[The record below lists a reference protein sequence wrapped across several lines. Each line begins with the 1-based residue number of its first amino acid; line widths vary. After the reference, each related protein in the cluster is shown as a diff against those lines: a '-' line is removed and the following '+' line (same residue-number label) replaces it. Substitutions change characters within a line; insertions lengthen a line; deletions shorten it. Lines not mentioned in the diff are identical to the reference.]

1 MAGFSISNITSL
13 PVASP
18 GNAYNN
24 YAVSP
29 KIQAATIVEQRAMR
43 QRQLIDAALAIALE
57 SGPAS
62 ITVAA
67 VAQRAGLARS
77 SIYEYFSSSA
87 DLVAD
92 LVIEELALYQKRL
105 SHAVIGTQDP
115 YQHIELWIAEALQYV
130 VDGRHILIKSLNAV
144 TIPEFRRDEISQGHR
159 NLMTT
164 ISAPLQEIG
173 LTDIR
178 GAMSYL
184 QNTIEAA
191 SVRIESGNDSELE
204 IRSAQIYAIAGLR
217 ALSGAGLTL

>member
-1 MAGFSISNITSL
+1 M
-13 PVASP
+13 
-18 GNAYNN
+18 
-24 YAVSP
+24 SP
-29 KIQAATIVEQRAMR
+29 KIQEATVVEQRQMR

-57 SGPAS
+57 SGAAN

-67 VAQRAGLARS
+67 VAKRAGLARS
-77 SIYEYFSSSA
+77 SMYEYFSSSA
-87 DLVAD
+87 DLIAD

-105 SHAVIGTQDP
+105 AHAVRDTEDP

-130 VDGRHILIKSLNAV
+130 VDGRHMLIKSLNAAA
-144 TIPEFRRDEISQGHR
+144 IPDFRRDEISQGHR

-191 SVRIESGNDSELE
+191 SVRIESGSDSELE

-217 ALSGAGLTL
+217 ALSGAGVTL

>member
-1 MAGFSISNITSL
+1 M
-13 PVASP
+13 
-18 GNAYNN
+18 
-24 YAVSP
+24 SP
-29 KIQAATIVEQRAMR
+29 KIQAATVIEQRQMR

-57 SGPAS
+57 SGAAN

-67 VAQRAGLARS
+67 VAKRAGLARS
-77 SIYEYFSSSA
+77 SMYEYFSSSA
-87 DLVAD
+87 DLIAD

-105 SHAVIGTQDP
+105 AHAVRDTEDP
-115 YQHIELWIAEALQYV
+115 YEYIELWIAEALQYV
-130 VDGRHILIKSLNAV
+130 VDGRHMLIKSLNSA

-191 SVRIESGNDSELE
+191 SVRIESGSDSEIE

-217 ALSGAGLTL
+217 ALSGAGVTL

>member
-1 MAGFSISNITSL
+1 M
-13 PVASP
+13 
-18 GNAYNN
+18 
-24 YAVSP
+24 SP
-29 KIQAATIVEQRAMR
+29 KIQAATVVEQRQMR
-43 QRQLIDAALAIALE
+43 QRQLIDAALSIALE
-57 SGPAS
+57 SGAAN

-67 VAQRAGLARS
+67 VAKRAGLARS
-77 SIYEYFSSSA
+77 SMYEYFSSSA
-87 DLVAD
+87 DLIAD
-92 LVIEELALYQKRL
+92 LVIEELALYQERL
-105 SHAVIGTQDP
+105 AQAVKGTEDF
-115 YQHIELWIAEALQYV
+115 YQHIELWIAAALQYV
-130 VDGRHILIKSLNAV
+130 VDGRHMLIKSLNAA

-191 SVRIESGNDSELE
+191 SVRIESGSDSELE

-217 ALSGAGLTL
+217 ALSGTGVTL

>member
-1 MAGFSISNITSL
+1 M
-13 PVASP
+13 P
-18 GNAYNN
+18 
-24 YAVSP
+24 P
-29 KIQAATIVEQRAMR
+29 KIQAATVVEQRQMR
-43 QRQLIDAALAIALE
+43 QRQLIDAALSIALE
-57 SGPAS
+57 SGAAN

-67 VAQRAGLARS
+67 VAKRAGLARS
-77 SIYEYFSSSA
+77 SMYEYFSSSA
-87 DLVAD
+87 DLIAD

-105 SHAVIGTQDP
+105 AQAVKGTEDP

-130 VDGRHILIKSLNAV
+130 VDGRHMLIKSLNAAA
-144 TIPEFRRDEISQGHR
+144 IPEFRRDEISQGHR

-191 SVRIESGNDSELE
+191 SVRIESGSDSELE

-217 ALSGAGLTL
+217 ALALVTSPNVQKR

>member
-1 MAGFSISNITSL
+1 M
-13 PVASP
+13 
-18 GNAYNN
+18 
-24 YAVSP
+24 SP
-29 KIQAATIVEQRAMR
+29 KIQAATVVEQRQMR
-43 QRQLIDAALAIALE
+43 QRQLIDAALSIALE
-57 SGPAS
+57 SGAAN

-67 VAQRAGLARS
+67 VAKRAGLARS
-77 SIYEYFSSSA
+77 SMYEYFSSSA
-87 DLVAD
+87 DLIAD

-105 SHAVIGTQDP
+105 AYAVRETQDP

-130 VDGRHILIKSLNAV
+130 VDGRHMLIKSLNAA

-191 SVRIESGNDSELE
+191 SVRIESGSDSELE

-217 ALSGAGLTL
+217 ALSGTGVTL

>member
-1 MAGFSISNITSL
+1 M
-13 PVASP
+13 
-18 GNAYNN
+18 
-24 YAVSP
+24 SP
-29 KIQAATIVEQRAMR
+29 KIQAATVVEQRQMR
-43 QRQLIDAALAIALE
+43 QRQLIDAALSIALE
-57 SGPAS
+57 SGAAN

-67 VAQRAGLARS
+67 VAKKAGLARS
-77 SIYEYFSSSA
+77 SMYEYFSSSA
-87 DLVAD
+87 DLIAD

-105 SHAVIGTQDP
+105 AQAVKGTEDP

-130 VDGRHILIKSLNAV
+130 VDGRHMLIKSLNAAA
-144 TIPEFRRDEISQGHR
+144 IPDFRRDEISQGHR

-191 SVRIESGNDSELE
+191 SVRIESGSDSELE

-217 ALSGAGLTL
+217 ALALVTSPNVQKR

>member
-1 MAGFSISNITSL
+1 M
-13 PVASP
+13 
-18 GNAYNN
+18 
-24 YAVSP
+24 SP

-43 QRQLIDAALAIALE
+43 QRQLIEAALAIALE
-57 SGPAS
+57 SGAAN

-87 DLVAD
+87 DLIAD

-105 SHAVIGTQDP
+105 AHAVRETEDP
-115 YQHIELWIAEALQYV
+115 YEYIALWIGEALQYV
-130 VDGRHILIKSLNAV
+130 VDGRHMLVKSLNAA

-191 SVRIESGNDSELE
+191 SVRIESGSDAGIE
-204 IRSAQIYAIAGLR
+204 IQSAQIYAIAGLR
-217 ALSGAGLTL
+217 ALALEINANVQKR

>member
-1 MAGFSISNITSL
+1 M
-13 PVASP
+13 SP
-18 GNAYNN
+18 R
-24 YAVSP
+24 
-29 KIQAATIVEQRAMR
+29 IQAATVVEQRQMR
-43 QRQLIDAALAIALE
+43 QRQLIDAALSIALE
-57 SGPAS
+57 SGAAN

-67 VAQRAGLARS
+67 VAKKAGLARS
-77 SIYEYFSSSA
+77 SMYEYFSSSA
-87 DLVAD
+87 DLIAD

-105 SHAVIGTQDP
+105 AQAVKGTEDP
-115 YQHIELWIAEALQYV
+115 YQHIELWIAAALQYV
-130 VDGRHILIKSLNAV
+130 VDGRHMLIKSLNAAA
-144 TIPEFRRDEISQGHR
+144 IPEFRRDEISQGHR

-191 SVRIESGNDSELE
+191 SVRIESGSDSELE

-217 ALSGAGLTL
+217 ALSGAGVTL

>member
-1 MAGFSISNITSL
+1 M
-13 PVASP
+13 
-18 GNAYNN
+18 
-24 YAVSP
+24 SP

-57 SGPAS
+57 SGAAN

-87 DLVAD
+87 DLIAD

-130 VDGRHILIKSLNAV
+130 VDGRHMLIKSLNAA

-191 SVRIESGNDSELE
+191 SVRIEFGSDAGIE
-204 IRSAQIYAIAGLR
+204 IQSAQIYAIAGLR
-217 ALSGAGLTL
+217 ALALEISANVQKR

>member
-1 MAGFSISNITSL
+1 M
-13 PVASP
+13 P
-18 GNAYNN
+18 
-24 YAVSP
+24 P
-29 KIQAATIVEQRAMR
+29 KIQAATVVEQRQMR
-43 QRQLIDAALAIALE
+43 QRQLIDAALSIALE
-57 SGPAS
+57 SGAAN

-67 VAQRAGLARS
+67 VAKRAGLARS
-77 SIYEYFSSSA
+77 SMYEYFSSSA
-87 DLVAD
+87 DLIAD

-105 SHAVIGTQDP
+105 AHAVRDTEDP

-130 VDGRHILIKSLNAV
+130 VDGRHMLIKSLNSA

-191 SVRIESGNDSELE
+191 SVRIESGCDSELE

-217 ALSGAGLTL
+217 ALSGAGVTL

>member
-1 MAGFSISNITSL
+1 M
-13 PVASP
+13 
-18 GNAYNN
+18 
-24 YAVSP
+24 SP
-29 KIQAATIVEQRAMR
+29 KIQAATVVEQRQMR

-57 SGPAS
+57 SGAAN

-67 VAQRAGLARS
+67 VAKRAGLARS
-77 SIYEYFSSSA
+77 SMYEYFSSSA
-87 DLVAD
+87 DLIAD

-105 SHAVIGTQDP
+105 AQAVKGTEDP

-130 VDGRHILIKSLNAV
+130 VDGRHMLIKSLNAAA
-144 TIPEFRRDEISQGHR
+144 IPDFRRDEVSQGHR

-191 SVRIESGNDSELE
+191 SVRIESGSDSELE

-217 ALSGAGLTL
+217 ALSGAGVTL

>member
-1 MAGFSISNITSL
+1 M
-13 PVASP
+13 
-18 GNAYNN
+18 Y
-24 YAVSP
+24 P
-29 KIQAATIVEQRAMR
+29 KIQAATVVEQRQMR
-43 QRQLIDAALAIALE
+43 QRQLIDAALSIALE
-57 SGPAS
+57 SGAAN

-67 VAQRAGLARS
+67 VAKRAGLARS
-77 SIYEYFSSSA
+77 SMYEYFSSSA
-87 DLVAD
+87 DLIAD

-105 SHAVIGTQDP
+105 AYAVRETQDP

-130 VDGRHILIKSLNAV
+130 VDGRHMLIKSLNAA

-191 SVRIESGNDSELE
+191 SVRIESGSDSELE

-217 ALSGAGLTL
+217 ALSGTGVTL

>member
-1 MAGFSISNITSL
+1 
-13 PVASP
+13 
-18 GNAYNN
+18 
-24 YAVSP
+24 
-29 KIQAATIVEQRAMR
+29 MR

-57 SGPAS
+57 SGAAN

-67 VAQRAGLARS
+67 VAKRAGLARS
-77 SIYEYFSSSA
+77 SMYEYFSSSA
-87 DLVAD
+87 DLIAD

-105 SHAVIGTQDP
+105 AQAVKGTEDP

-130 VDGRHILIKSLNAV
+130 VDGRHMLIKSLNAAA
-144 TIPEFRRDEISQGHR
+144 IPDFRRDEISQGHR

-191 SVRIESGNDSELE
+191 SVRIESGSDSELE

-217 ALSGAGLTL
+217 ALSGAGVTL

>member
-1 MAGFSISNITSL
+1 M
-13 PVASP
+13 SP
-18 GNAYNN
+18 R
-24 YAVSP
+24 
-29 KIQAATIVEQRAMR
+29 IQAATVVEQRQMR
-43 QRQLIDAALAIALE
+43 QRQLIDAALSIALE
-57 SGPAS
+57 SGAAN

-67 VAQRAGLARS
+67 VAKRAGLARS
-77 SIYEYFSSSA
+77 SMYEYFSSSA
-87 DLVAD
+87 DLIAD

-105 SHAVIGTQDP
+105 AQAVKGTEDP

-130 VDGRHILIKSLNAV
+130 VDGRHMLIKSLNAAA
-144 TIPEFRRDEISQGHR
+144 IPDFRRDEISQGHR

-191 SVRIESGNDSELE
+191 SVRIESGSDSELE

-217 ALSGAGLTL
+217 ALALVTSPNVQKR

>member
-1 MAGFSISNITSL
+1 M
-13 PVASP
+13 
-18 GNAYNN
+18 
-24 YAVSP
+24 SP
-29 KIQAATIVEQRAMR
+29 KIQAATLVEQRQMR
-43 QRQLIDAALAIALE
+43 QRQLIDAALAIAME
-57 SGPAS
+57 SGAAN

-67 VAQRAGLARS
+67 VAKRAGLARS
-77 SIYEYFSSSA
+77 SMYEYFSSSA
-87 DLVAD
+87 DLIAD

-105 SHAVIGTQDP
+105 AQAVKGTEDP

-130 VDGRHILIKSLNAV
+130 VDGRHMLIKSLNAAA
-144 TIPEFRRDEISQGHR
+144 IPDFRRDEISQGHR

-191 SVRIESGNDSELE
+191 SVRIESGSDFELE

-217 ALSGAGLTL
+217 ALSGAGVTL

>member
-1 MAGFSISNITSL
+1 M
-13 PVASP
+13 
-18 GNAYNN
+18 
-24 YAVSP
+24 SP
-29 KIQAATIVEQRAMR
+29 KIQAATVVEQRQMR
-43 QRQLIDAALAIALE
+43 QRQLIDAALSIAVE
-57 SGPAS
+57 SGAAN

-67 VAQRAGLARS
+67 VAKRAGLARS
-77 SIYEYFSSSA
+77 SMYEYFSSSA
-87 DLVAD
+87 DLIAD

-105 SHAVIGTQDP
+105 AQAVKGTEDP

-130 VDGRHILIKSLNAV
+130 VDGRHMLIKSLNAAA
-144 TIPEFRRDEISQGHR
+144 IPEFRRDEISQGHR

-191 SVRIESGNDSELE
+191 SVRIESGSDSELE

-217 ALSGAGLTL
+217 ALALVTSQNVQKR

>member
-1 MAGFSISNITSL
+1 M
-13 PVASP
+13 
-18 GNAYNN
+18 
-24 YAVSP
+24 SP

-57 SGPAS
+57 SGAAS
-62 ITVAA
+62 ITVGA

-87 DLVAD
+87 DLIAD

-105 SHAVIGTQDP
+105 AQAVRETEDP
-115 YQHIELWIAEALQYV
+115 YEYIELWIAEALQYV
-130 VDGRHILIKSLNAV
+130 VDGRHMLIKSLNAA

-184 QNTIEAA
+184 QNTIETA
-191 SVRIESGNDSELE
+191 SVRIESGNNAELE

-217 ALSGAGLTL
+217 ALALEINANVQKR

>member
-1 MAGFSISNITSL
+1 M
-13 PVASP
+13 
-18 GNAYNN
+18 
-24 YAVSP
+24 SP

-57 SGPAS
+57 SGAAN

-87 DLVAD
+87 DLIAD

-105 SHAVIGTQDP
+105 SQAVIGTQDP

-130 VDGRHILIKSLNAV
+130 VDGRHMLIKSLNAA

-191 SVRIESGNDSELE
+191 SVRIESGNDAELE
-204 IRSAQIYAIAGLR
+204 IRSAQIYALAGLR
-217 ALSGAGLTL
+217 ALALEINTNVQKR

>member
-1 MAGFSISNITSL
+1 M
-13 PVASP
+13 
-18 GNAYNN
+18 
-24 YAVSP
+24 SP
-29 KIQAATIVEQRAMR
+29 KIQAATVVEQRQMR
-43 QRQLIDAALAIALE
+43 QRQLIDAALSIALE
-57 SGPAS
+57 SGAAN

-67 VAQRAGLARS
+67 VAKRAGLARS
-77 SIYEYFSSSA
+77 SMYEYFSSSA
-87 DLVAD
+87 DLIAD

-105 SHAVIGTQDP
+105 AQAVNGTQDP

-130 VDGRHILIKSLNAV
+130 VDGRHMLIKSLNAAA
-144 TIPEFRRDEISQGHR
+144 IPDFRRDEISQGHG

-191 SVRIESGNDSELE
+191 SVRIESGSDSELE

-217 ALSGAGLTL
+217 ALSGAGVTL

>member
-1 MAGFSISNITSL
+1 M
-13 PVASP
+13 
-18 GNAYNN
+18 
-24 YAVSP
+24 SP

-57 SGPAS
+57 SGAAS
-62 ITVAA
+62 ITVGA

-87 DLVAD
+87 DLIAD

-105 SHAVIGTQDP
+105 SQAVVGTQDP

-130 VDGRHILIKSLNAV
+130 VDGRHMLIKSLNAA

-191 SVRIESGNDSELE
+191 SVRIESGNDAELE
-204 IRSAQIYAIAGLR
+204 IRSAQIYALAGLR

>member
-1 MAGFSISNITSL
+1 M
-13 PVASP
+13 
-18 GNAYNN
+18 
-24 YAVSP
+24 SP
-29 KIQAATIVEQRAMR
+29 KIQAATVVEQRQMR
-43 QRQLIDAALAIALE
+43 QRQLIDAALSIALE
-57 SGPAS
+57 SGAAN

-67 VAQRAGLARS
+67 VAKRAGLARS
-77 SIYEYFSSSA
+77 SMYEYFSSSA
-87 DLVAD
+87 DLIAD

-105 SHAVIGTQDP
+105 AQAVNGTQDP

-130 VDGRHILIKSLNAV
+130 VDGRHMLIKSLNAA

-191 SVRIESGNDSELE
+191 SVRIESGSDFELE
-204 IRSAQIYAIAGLR
+204 IRSAQTYAIAGLR
-217 ALSGAGLTL
+217 ALSGAGVTL

>member
-1 MAGFSISNITSL
+1 M
-13 PVASP
+13 
-18 GNAYNN
+18 
-24 YAVSP
+24 SP
-29 KIQAATIVEQRAMR
+29 KIQAATIVEQCAMR

-57 SGPAS
+57 SGAAN

-87 DLVAD
+87 DLIAD

-130 VDGRHILIKSLNAV
+130 VDGRHMLIKSLNAA

-191 SVRIESGNDSELE
+191 SVRIESGSDAE
-204 IRSAQIYAIAGLR
+204 IEIQSAQIYAIAGLR
-217 ALSGAGLTL
+217 ALALEINTNVQKR

>member
-1 MAGFSISNITSL
+1 M
-13 PVASP
+13 
-18 GNAYNN
+18 
-24 YAVSP
+24 SP
-29 KIQAATIVEQRAMR
+29 KIQEATVVEQRQMR
-43 QRQLIDAALAIALE
+43 QRQLIDAALSIALE
-57 SGPAS
+57 SGAAN

-67 VAQRAGLARS
+67 VAKRAGLARS
-77 SIYEYFSSSA
+77 SMYEYFSSSA
-87 DLVAD
+87 DLIAD

-105 SHAVIGTQDP
+105 AQAVKGTEDP

-130 VDGRHILIKSLNAV
+130 VDGRHMLIKSLNAAA
-144 TIPEFRRDEISQGHR
+144 IPDFRRDEISQGHR

-191 SVRIESGNDSELE
+191 SVRIESGSDSELE

-217 ALSGAGLTL
+217 ALALVTSPNVQKR

>member
-1 MAGFSISNITSL
+1 M
-13 PVASP
+13 
-18 GNAYNN
+18 
-24 YAVSP
+24 SP

-57 SGPAS
+57 SGAAN

-77 SIYEYFSSSA
+77 SIYEYFSPSA
-87 DLVAD
+87 DLIAD

-130 VDGRHILIKSLNAV
+130 VDGRHMLVKSLNAA

-191 SVRIESGNDSELE
+191 SVRIESGSDAE
-204 IRSAQIYAIAGLR
+204 IEIQSAQIYAIAGLR
-217 ALSGAGLTL
+217 ALALEINTNVQKR

>member
-1 MAGFSISNITSL
+1 M
-13 PVASP
+13 
-18 GNAYNN
+18 
-24 YAVSP
+24 SP
-29 KIQAATIVEQRAMR
+29 KIQAATVVEQRQMR

-57 SGPAS
+57 SGAAN

-67 VAQRAGLARS
+67 VAKRAGLARS
-77 SIYEYFSSSA
+77 SMYEYFSSSA
-87 DLVAD
+87 DLIAD

-105 SHAVIGTQDP
+105 AQAVKGTEDP
-115 YQHIELWIAEALQYV
+115 YQHIALWIAEALQYV
-130 VDGRHILIKSLNAV
+130 VDGRHMLIKSLNAAA
-144 TIPEFRRDEISQGHR
+144 IPDFRRDEISQGHR

-164 ISAPLQEIG
+164 ISTPLQEIG

-191 SVRIESGNDSELE
+191 SVRIESGSDSELE

-217 ALSGAGLTL
+217 ALALVTSPNVQKR

>member
-1 MAGFSISNITSL
+1 M
-13 PVASP
+13 
-18 GNAYNN
+18 
-24 YAVSP
+24 SP
-29 KIQAATIVEQRAMR
+29 KIQAATVVEQRAMR
-43 QRQLIDAALAIALE
+43 QRQLIDAALAIAME
-57 SGPAS
+57 SGAAN

-67 VAQRAGLARS
+67 VAKRAGLARS
-77 SIYEYFSSSA
+77 SMYEYFSSSA
-87 DLVAD
+87 DLIAD

-105 SHAVIGTQDP
+105 AHAVRETQDP

-130 VDGRHILIKSLNAV
+130 VDGRHMLIKSLNAA
-144 TIPEFRRDEISQGHR
+144 TIPEFRRAEISPGHR

-173 LTDIR
+173 LSDIR

-191 SVRIESGNDSELE
+191 SVRIESGSDAELE

-217 ALSGAGLTL
+217 ALSGVGLTL

>member
-1 MAGFSISNITSL
+1 M
-13 PVASP
+13 SP
-18 GNAYNN
+18 R
-24 YAVSP
+24 
-29 KIQAATIVEQRAMR
+29 IQAATVVEQRQMR
-43 QRQLIDAALAIALE
+43 QRQLIDAALSIALE
-57 SGPAS
+57 SGAAN

-67 VAQRAGLARS
+67 VAKRAGLARS
-77 SIYEYFSSSA
+77 SMYEYFSSSA
-87 DLVAD
+87 DLIAD

-105 SHAVIGTQDP
+105 AQAVRGTEDP

-130 VDGRHILIKSLNAV
+130 VDGRHMLIKSLNAAS
-144 TIPEFRRDEISQGHR
+144 IPDFRRDEISQGHR

-191 SVRIESGNDSELE
+191 SVRIESGSDSELE

-217 ALSGAGLTL
+217 ALALATSPNVQKR

>member
-1 MAGFSISNITSL
+1 M
-13 PVASP
+13 
-18 GNAYNN
+18 
-24 YAVSP
+24 SP
-29 KIQAATIVEQRAMR
+29 KIQAATVVEQRQMR

-57 SGPAS
+57 SGAAN

-67 VAQRAGLARS
+67 VAKRAGLARS
-77 SIYEYFSSSA
+77 SMYEYFSSSA
-87 DLVAD
+87 DLIAD

-105 SHAVIGTQDP
+105 AQAVKGTEDP

-130 VDGRHILIKSLNAV
+130 VDGRHMLIKSLNAAA
-144 TIPEFRRDEISQGHR
+144 IPDFRRDEISQGHR

-191 SVRIESGNDSELE
+191 SVRIESGSESELE

-217 ALSGAGLTL
+217 ALSGAGVTL

>member
-1 MAGFSISNITSL
+1 M
-13 PVASP
+13 
-18 GNAYNN
+18 
-24 YAVSP
+24 SP
-29 KIQAATIVEQRAMR
+29 KIQAATVVEQRQMR
-43 QRQLIDAALAIALE
+43 QRQLIDAALSIALE
-57 SGPAS
+57 SGAAN

-67 VAQRAGLARS
+67 VAKRAGLARS
-77 SIYEYFSSSA
+77 SMYEYFSSSA
-87 DLVAD
+87 DLIAD

-105 SHAVIGTQDP
+105 AQAVKGTEDP

-130 VDGRHILIKSLNAV
+130 VDGRHMLIKSLNAAA
-144 TIPEFRRDEISQGHR
+144 IPEFRRDEISQGHR

-191 SVRIESGNDSELE
+191 SVRIESGSDSELE

-217 ALSGAGLTL
+217 ALSGAGVTL

>member
-1 MAGFSISNITSL
+1 M
-13 PVASP
+13 SP
-18 GNAYNN
+18 R
-24 YAVSP
+24 
-29 KIQAATIVEQRAMR
+29 IQAATVVEQRQMR
-43 QRQLIDAALAIALE
+43 QRQLIDAALSIALE
-57 SGPAS
+57 SGAAN

-67 VAQRAGLARS
+67 VAKRAGLARS
-77 SIYEYFSSSA
+77 SMYEYFSSSA
-87 DLVAD
+87 DLIAD

-105 SHAVIGTQDP
+105 AHAVKGTEDP
-115 YQHIELWIAEALQYV
+115 CQHIELWIAEALQYV
-130 VDGRHILIKSLNAV
+130 VDGRHMLIKSLNAAA
-144 TIPEFRRDEISQGHR
+144 IPEFRRDEISQGHR

-191 SVRIESGNDSELE
+191 SVRIESGSDSELE

-217 ALSGAGLTL
+217 ALSGAGVTL

>member
-1 MAGFSISNITSL
+1 M
-13 PVASP
+13 
-18 GNAYNN
+18 
-24 YAVSP
+24 SP
-29 KIQAATIVEQRAMR
+29 KIQAATVVEQRQMR
-43 QRQLIDAALAIALE
+43 QRQLIDAALSIALE
-57 SGPAS
+57 SGAAN

-67 VAQRAGLARS
+67 VAKRAGLARS
-77 SIYEYFSSSA
+77 SMYEYFSSSA
-87 DLVAD
+87 DLIAD

-105 SHAVIGTQDP
+105 AHAVKGTEDP
-115 YQHIELWIAEALQYV
+115 YQHIELWIAAALQYV
-130 VDGRHILIKSLNAV
+130 VDGRHMLIKSLNAAA
-144 TIPEFRRDEISQGHR
+144 IPEFRRDEISQGHR

-191 SVRIESGNDSELE
+191 SVRIESGSDSEIE

-217 ALSGAGLTL
+217 ALSGAGVTL

>member
-1 MAGFSISNITSL
+1 M
-13 PVASP
+13 
-18 GNAYNN
+18 
-24 YAVSP
+24 SP
-29 KIQAATIVEQRAMR
+29 KIQAATVVEQRQMR
-43 QRQLIDAALAIALE
+43 QRQLIDAALSIALE
-57 SGPAS
+57 SGAAN

-67 VAQRAGLARS
+67 VAKRAGLARS
-77 SIYEYFSSSA
+77 SMYEYFSSSA
-87 DLVAD
+87 DLIAD

-105 SHAVIGTQDP
+105 AQAVRGTEDP
-115 YQHIELWIAEALQYV
+115 YQHIELWIAAALQYV
-130 VDGRHILIKSLNAV
+130 VDGRHMLIKSLNAAA
-144 TIPEFRRDEISQGHR
+144 IPEFRRDEISQGHR

-191 SVRIESGNDSELE
+191 SVRIESGSDSELE

-217 ALSGAGLTL
+217 ALALVTSPNVQKR

>member
-1 MAGFSISNITSL
+1 M
-13 PVASP
+13 
-18 GNAYNN
+18 
-24 YAVSP
+24 SP
-29 KIQAATIVEQRAMR
+29 KIQAATVVEQRQMR
-43 QRQLIDAALAIALE
+43 QRQLIDAALSIALE
-57 SGPAS
+57 SGAAN

-67 VAQRAGLARS
+67 VAKRAGLARS
-77 SIYEYFSSSA
+77 SVYEYFSSSA
-87 DLVAD
+87 DLIAD

-105 SHAVIGTQDP
+105 AQAVKGTEDP

-130 VDGRHILIKSLNAV
+130 VDGRHMLIKSLNAAA
-144 TIPEFRRDEISQGHR
+144 IPDFRRDEISQGHR

-191 SVRIESGNDSELE
+191 SVRIESGSDSELE

-217 ALSGAGLTL
+217 ALSGAGVTL

>member
-1 MAGFSISNITSL
+1 M
-13 PVASP
+13 SP
-18 GNAYNN
+18 R
-24 YAVSP
+24 
-29 KIQAATIVEQRAMR
+29 IQAATVVEQRQMR
-43 QRQLIDAALAIALE
+43 QRQLIDAALSIALE
-57 SGPAS
+57 SGAAN

-67 VAQRAGLARS
+67 VAKRAGLARS
-77 SIYEYFSSSA
+77 SMYEYFSSSA
-87 DLVAD
+87 DLIAD

-105 SHAVIGTQDP
+105 AQAVKGTEDP

-130 VDGRHILIKSLNAV
+130 VDGRHMLIKSLNAAS
-144 TIPEFRRDEISQGHR
+144 IPDFRRDEISQGHR

-191 SVRIESGNDSELE
+191 SVRIESGSDSELE

-217 ALSGAGLTL
+217 ALALVTSPNVQKR

>member
-1 MAGFSISNITSL
+1 M
-13 PVASP
+13 
-18 GNAYNN
+18 
-24 YAVSP
+24 SP

-57 SGPAS
+57 SGAAS
-62 ITVAA
+62 ITVGA

-87 DLVAD
+87 DLIAD

-130 VDGRHILIKSLNAV
+130 VDGRHMLIKRLNAE

-191 SVRIESGNDSELE
+191 SVRIESGSDAGIE
-204 IRSAQIYAIAGLR
+204 IQSAQIYAIAGLR
-217 ALSGAGLTL
+217 ALALEINANVQKR

>member
-1 MAGFSISNITSL
+1 M
-13 PVASP
+13 
-18 GNAYNN
+18 
-24 YAVSP
+24 SP
-29 KIQAATIVEQRAMR
+29 KIQAATVVEQRQMR
-43 QRQLIDAALAIALE
+43 QRQLIDAALSIALE
-57 SGPAS
+57 SGAAN

-67 VAQRAGLARS
+67 VAKRAGLARS
-77 SIYEYFSSSA
+77 SMYEYFSSSA
-87 DLVAD
+87 DLIAD

-105 SHAVIGTQDP
+105 AQAVNGTEDP

-130 VDGRHILIKSLNAV
+130 VDGRHMLIKSLNAS

-164 ISAPLQEIG
+164 ISAPLQDIG

-191 SVRIESGNDSELE
+191 SVRIESGSDSELE

-217 ALSGAGLTL
+217 ALALVTSPNVQKR

>member
-1 MAGFSISNITSL
+1 M
-13 PVASP
+13 
-18 GNAYNN
+18 
-24 YAVSP
+24 SP
-29 KIQAATIVEQRAMR
+29 KIQAATVVEQRQMR
-43 QRQLIDAALAIALE
+43 QRQLIDAALSIALE
-57 SGPAS
+57 SGAAN

-67 VAQRAGLARS
+67 VAKRAGLARS
-77 SIYEYFSSSA
+77 SMYEYFSSSA
-87 DLVAD
+87 DLIAD

-105 SHAVIGTQDP
+105 AQAVKGTEDP

-130 VDGRHILIKSLNAV
+130 VDGRHMLIKSLNAA

-191 SVRIESGNDSELE
+191 SVRIESGSDSELE

-217 ALSGAGLTL
+217 ALSGAGVTL

>member
-1 MAGFSISNITSL
+1 M
-13 PVASP
+13 
-18 GNAYNN
+18 
-24 YAVSP
+24 SP

-57 SGPAS
+57 SGAAN

-87 DLVAD
+87 DLIAD

-130 VDGRHILIKSLNAV
+130 VDGRHMLIKSLNAA

-191 SVRIESGNDSELE
+191 SVRIESGNDAELE
-204 IRSAQIYAIAGLR
+204 IRSAQIYALAGLR
-217 ALSGAGLTL
+217 ALALEINANVQKR